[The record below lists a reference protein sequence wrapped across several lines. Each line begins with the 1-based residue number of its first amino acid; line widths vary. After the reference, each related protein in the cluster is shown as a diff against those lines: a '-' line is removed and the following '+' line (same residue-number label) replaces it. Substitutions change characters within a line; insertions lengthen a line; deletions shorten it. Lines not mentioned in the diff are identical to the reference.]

1 MLKTAEKQEIKPV
14 DESDLSKIP
23 TFSQAE
29 RQRRWDLARRLMDEQ
44 GLRALIVYGSRE
56 GAFPAPFSLDTY
68 FTNDRPGAIV
78 VFPRNGEPMA
88 LVFAL
93 AVADHMQA
101 SARHEDVWIRSQ
113 NLFGGAPV
121 GSALVQILKKL
132 GLDRSTV
139 GVIGLEPYPPFYF
152 DGPMPFNTWKTV
164 LENLPS
170 ATFKPVGRR
179 FFEMTAPRSPEEIEV
194 LKASARIGE
203 KMCEA
208 MLEATRPGVS
218 ESEIVS
224 EVLAAC
230 PRNGGFTGEALLGS
244 GPEYTGWGPP
254 SWTYRPKASRII
266 QEGDVVLAE
275 VFASLGMLETQHQP
289 TIAVGKIHPDF
300 EKAADAAR
308 ESYEFALRSMRPGR
322 RFGDVVRE
330 MDIPIRKAGGW
341 NIHPLIHGINPYGPV
356 GAFGE
361 GLAKQPVSVRYGR
374 VGIMETHGEKVVL
387 QPGMT
392 FSVEPSCVIGKRMVN
407 LGGTV
412 VIGSNEPI
420 ELGHLSTRLMHV

>member
-1 MLKTAEKQEIKPV
+1 MLKTEETVKSSAETE
-14 DESDLSKIP
+14 LSKIP

-29 RQRRWDLARRLMDEQ
+29 RQRRWNLAQRLMDEQ

-56 GAFPAPFSLDTY
+56 GAFPAPFSMDTY

-78 VFPRNGEPMA
+78 VFPRSGEPVS

-121 GSALVQILKKL
+121 GSALVRILKKL
-132 GLDRSTV
+132 GLERNTI

-152 DGPMPFNTWKTV
+152 DGPMPYTTWKTI
-164 LENLPS
+164 LESLPQ
-170 ATFKPVGRR
+170 ATFKPVARR
-179 FFEMTAPRSPEEIEV
+179 FFEMIAPRSEEEIEV
-194 LKASARIGE
+194 LKWSAAVGE

-208 MLEATRPGVS
+208 MREAVGPGVS
-218 ESEIVS
+218 ESDIYAAILE
-224 EVLAAC
+224 AC
-230 PRNGGFTGEALLGS
+230 PRNVGLTGEVLLGS

-254 SWTYRPKASRII
+254 SWSYRPKAPRVI

-275 VFASLGMLETQHQP
+275 VFSSLGMLETQHQP
-289 TIAVGKIHPDF
+289 TVAVGKTHPDF
-300 EKAADAAR
+300 DTAADAAR
-308 ESYEFALRSMRPGR
+308 ESYEVGLNALRPGR
-322 RFGDVVRE
+322 RFGEVVRE
-330 MDIPIRKAGGW
+330 MEIPIRKAGGW
-341 NIHPLIHGINPYGPV
+341 NIHPLIHGINPYGLV
-356 GAFGE
+356 GSFGE
-361 GLAKQPVSVRYGR
+361 GLAKQPVAVRYGR
-374 VGIMETHGEKVVL
+374 VGIIETRGERVVL

-392 FSVEPSCVIGKRMVN
+392 FSVEPSCIIGKRMVN

-412 VIGSNEPI
+412 VLGPDGPI
-420 ELGHLSTRLMHV
+420 ELSHLSTRLMHA